1 VSDETKGPGK
11 TKGLKEEV
19 DALRDEANELLGGL
33 RQIFS
38 ASRDE
43 IVRSAALGRLRV
55 DIYQHKK
62 ERSAL
67 LLSLGDQVYAQVQ
80 SGALKLPGL
89 TDLLASL
96 EATDASIVATQT
108 QIDDGQIAAAQS
120 AADEAP
126 PPADETPPKKA
137 RKPKRVA
144 VKGKAKKVAVKGKA
158 TGKKK
163 SADTKTPSG
172 SRVKAK
178 KTPPKK
184 GTGKTPK
191 GS

>member
-1 VSDETKGPGK
+1 MSDEKKGPGK

-67 LLSLGDQVYAQVQ
+67 LLSLGEQVFAQVQ
-80 SGALKLPGL
+80 SEALKLRGV
-89 TDLLASL
+89 TGLLASL
-96 EATDASIVATQT
+96 EAIDASIVATQK
-108 QIDDGQIAAAQS
+108 QIDDGQIASAQS
-120 AADEAP
+120 AAEEAP
-126 PPADETPPKKA
+126 PPADDKPPSRAKKPKKA
-137 RKPKRVA
+137 A
-144 VKGKAKKVAVKGKA
+144 VKGKTA
-158 TGKKK
+158 GKKK
-163 SADTKTPSG
+163 SADTKAPSR
-172 SRVKAK
+172 SKVKAK
-178 KTPPKK
+178 KKPPKK

>member
-1 VSDETKGPGK
+1 VSDETKGSSK

-96 EATDASIVATQT
+96 EAIDVSIVATQT
-108 QIDDGQIAAAQS
+108 QIDNGQIAAAES

-137 RKPKRVA
+137 RKPK
-144 VKGKAKKVAVKGKA
+144 KVAVKRKTA
-158 TGKKK
+158 GKKK
-163 SADTKTPSG
+163 SADAKAPSR
-172 SRVKAK
+172 STVKAK
-178 KTPPKK
+178 KRPPKK

>member
-55 DIYQHKK
+55 DIYQQKK
-62 ERSAL
+62 ERTAL
-67 LLSLGDQVYAQVQ
+67 LLSLGDQVYAHVQ

-89 TDLLASL
+89 TELLASL
-96 EATDASIVATQT
+96 ETTDASIVATQA
-108 QIDDGQIAAAQS
+108 QIDNGQIAADQS
-120 AADEAP
+120 SAGEPPSPSAEAP
-126 PPADETPPKKA
+126 PPADETPRKKV
-137 RKPKRVA
+137 RKPKKVA
-144 VKGKAKKVAVKGKA
+144 AKGKAAD
-158 TGKKK
+158 KKK
-163 SADTKTPSG
+163 SADAKARSG
-172 SRVKAK
+172 STVKAK
-178 KTPPKK
+178 KRPPKK